1 MAAELAMH
9 GLAFGLLVSDRM
21 PGGVPTQD
29 PAALLVRVA
38 SERDRAALSTLF
50 GIYGPRVKS
59 MLLKQGADNAMA
71 EDLVQETF
79 VSVWRKADQYSP
91 ERGAPSTWIVTI
103 ARNLRIDF
111 LRKQSSKPYVD
122 IDGIELAADLPLGSQ
137 LVEQSQVVGRVGRA
151 IKTLSPEQAEVVR
164 LSFVLELPHAEI
176 ARRIGIP
183 LGTVKSRLRLAYDR
197 LRPLLEDLH

>member
-1 MAAELAMH
+1 MH

-21 PGGVPTQD
+21 PGGAPTQD

-38 SERDRAALSTLF
+38 SERDRAALSALF

-91 ERGAPSTWIVTI
+91 ERGAPSTWIFTI

-122 IDGIELAADLPLGSQ
+122 IDGIELAADLPLGSH
-137 LVEQSQVVGRVGRA
+137 LVEQSQVVDRVGRA